1 MDTMTMPMPAR
12 IGRLAAPVAWIALT
26 IALGV
31 SPADVHAR
39 KNLPPERPTDS
50 ELEVLP
56 EACTARIKGSKE
68 VKAAWQM
75 KLGAGNFLHLHHY
88 CFGLNYINRARMTMD
103 KSRKL
108 YLLQRG
114 LANFNYVLTHW
125 PADSPL
131 RPDAEAGKQQV
142 ELMMRPL

>member
-1 MDTMTMPMPAR
+1 MDTMTAPIR
-12 IGRLAAPVAWIALT
+12 FRVVRLAAPLVWMGLALVLC
-26 IALGV
+26 A
-31 SPADVHAR
+31 SPSAVHAR
-39 KNLPPERPTDS
+39 KNLPPEQPTDS

-68 VKAAWQM
+68 VKAAWQH
-75 KLGAGNFLHLHHY
+75 KIGAENFLHLHHY

-103 KSRKL
+103 KPLKRF
-108 YLLQRG
+108 LLQRG

-142 ELMMRPL
+142 EFMMRLR